1 MKAKVL
7 NKIVREASGVHNYAI
22 VAPISNQHREK
33 LAADPETHPLT
44 KPYREQ
50 MQRAPIMCSFGHRPT
65 SASRTYHP
73 ATMKFRLRHGEIA
86 PSKTGGR
93 SGVGLAPAVLA
104 KLLHAPKLEHPSE
117 SMEGT
122 SMSEGSFG
130 NTFDP
135 NDLFLPH
142 DDLFASSQTPSKI
155 ERPRRSRKNKHVKLR
170 SVNCIYTLKKF
181 SHVSDFC

>member
-1 MKAKVL
+1 MKAKAV
-7 NKIVREASGVHNYAI
+7 NKIVREASGIHNYAL
-22 VAPISNQHREK
+22 VPPITHKTREK
-33 LAADPETHPLT
+33 LAPDPETHPLT

-50 MQRAPIMCSFGHRPT
+50 MQRAPIMCSFGHRPS

-86 PSKTGGR
+86 PSKAGGR

-117 SMEGT
+117 ALEG
-122 SMSEGSFG
+122 SSVDSFG
-130 NTFDP
+130 NSFDP

-142 DDLFASSQTPSKI
+142 DDLFASSYTANSEKPKK
-155 ERPRRSRKNKHVKLR
+155 RKDKQMKLQ
-170 SVNCIYTLKKF
+170 SVRYSF
-181 SHVSDFC
+181 